1 VKLYNLTNEK
11 NIGGSE
17 MNKLIKYCFLAILPL
32 ALLMGCTQSKG
43 SENMKLQKSGKYTM
57 PDEKSEHEG
66 TWLQWPHEFTY
77 GKEYKQEVESIWIEM
92 ASALS
97 EGEKVHIVAYDKT
110 EKEYI
115 YDTLTDEGVNMDKID
130 FFIYPTD
137 DVWARDNGPI
147 FVYDNEKNLKI
158 MDLGFNGWGK
168 KTPFAKDALLRERIG
183 KELGI
188 ERIDLKTLVLEG
200 GAIEL
205 DGNGT
210 CLSTRSAVTNKN
222 RNPNLSEAEIERYI
236 SNLRVT
242 NFIWLDGVAG
252 EDITDFH
259 IDGFAKFYDKS
270 TIITLSENDLIEWGV
285 SDKDIDTLMNAK
297 NALGEAYKHVYLP
310 LSKNNVVLKNGKKL
324 DYKGS
329 YANYYIGNTV
339 VLVPNYNDPNDKI
352 ANAIIQKLYS
362 DRTVIGIDVRELYK
376 EGGMIHCVTQ
386 QQPVKLK

>member
-1 VKLYNLTNEK
+1 
-11 NIGGSE
+11 
-17 MNKLIKYCFLAILPL
+17 MNKLIKSCFMTILPL
-32 ALLMGCTQSKG
+32 AILIGCTQSKG
-43 SENMKLQKSGKYTM
+43 SENMKLEKVGKYTM

-77 GKEYKQEVESIWIEM
+77 GKGYKKEVESIWIDM

-97 EGEKVHIVAYDKT
+97 EGEKVHIVAYNES
-110 EKEYI
+110 EKDYI
-115 YDTLTDEGVNMDKID
+115 YALLADEGLHMDQIN
-130 FFIYPTD
+130 FFIHPTD
-137 DVWARDNGPI
+137 DVWARDNGPV
-147 FVYDNEKNLKI
+147 FVYDNNKNLKI
-158 MDLGFNGWGK
+158 IDWGFNGWGK
-168 KTPFAKDALLRERIG
+168 KTPFKKDALLREHIS
-183 KELGI
+183 KDLGI
-188 ERIDLKTLVLEG
+188 ERIDLNAVVLEG

-222 RNPNLSEAEIERYI
+222 RNPKLSEVEIEKYLKE
-236 SNLRVT
+236 NLGAT
-242 NFIWLDGVAG
+242 NFIWLDGISG

-285 SDKDIDTLMNAK
+285 VDKDIDTLMNAK
-297 NALGEAYKHVYLP
+297 NALGEAYKYVYLP
-310 LSKNNVVLKNGKKL
+310 LSKNNVVLENGKKL

-339 VLVPNYNDPNDKI
+339 VLVPSYNDPNDII
-352 ANAIIQKLYS
+352 ANDIIQNLYP